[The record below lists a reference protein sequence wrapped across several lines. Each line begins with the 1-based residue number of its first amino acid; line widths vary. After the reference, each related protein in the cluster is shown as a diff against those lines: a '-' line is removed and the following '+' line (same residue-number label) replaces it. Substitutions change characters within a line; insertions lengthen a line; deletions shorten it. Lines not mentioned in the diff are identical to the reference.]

1 MASIFIS
8 YTNRNGEGLGWAQR
22 MAAWLRE
29 WGYQDL
35 FLDKDP
41 DSGIP
46 AAADWRRD
54 LISKLRR
61 CRAVIALCTPEYQAS
76 PWCMAEL
83 GIALDRGK
91 LLIPLQLSEPAVV
104 PLLLQDRQAIQ
115 LDPQALD
122 PAASRDARESL
133 KKTLDRAISW
143 RDKLRWEA
151 FDQGRAGQRPFH
163 RSPFPGLSAYD
174 ASHAPLFFGRDQQ
187 ISELSDRVRRKCSA
201 GSGLLLLLG
210 SSGCGKSSLL
220 GAGLVPLLRQ
230 GEQSGEPWLL
240 LEPFR
245 PLRDPLNQLN
255 NSLSAAGIAP
265 FPSSAAQQRLAPEAP
280 QQGLPSAQ
288 QLLERLEQVR
298 RDRPE
303 ATLLLVIDQ
312 FEELLTHQADAF
324 LELLAALLRLEDNRV
339 LLLASLRT
347 DVLARLEQHPSGLTR
362 LRDEQ
367 SDQVLLAPIA
377 SEGFEELIM
386 APLEQLD
393 RGIEPRL
400 KTELLGACAS
410 GGGDLLPLLS
420 YTLQQLWERQEQRW
434 VEAEEQ
440 PERWRELRLDDY
452 RALGG
457 LAGSVRQAAND
468 HWRPEGCA
476 EEERLAVREA
486 FLRHLLRLSDD
497 DRPARRP
504 ARRRELPERSLPA
517 LDRLVRAR
525 LLVSGSEAARG
536 QGGGSSAGAPAGS
549 SAGAGGEPTLE
560 IAHEALLRT
569 WPTLEEWIKEG
580 QEELL
585 QRRRVRRLADELAA
599 AGAERSALRTNA
611 LEQLAALAAQPLASG
626 ERLAV
631 RQEASEALQNL
642 LTAGTAELA
651 DRQDAALLLALID
664 CEEPLLEV
672 LRDAAAPVALRRRAA
687 ESLGLLARRRSSDG
701 GDGGD
706 GDGDGG
712 DGDGDR
718 AAAAAME
725 RRRTIKREL
734 EAVLRGEPLD
744 VRIAPVV
751 DPEAIAAARQSAQQ
765 TVAAQ
770 VAEAR
775 ASGQLA
781 RLAEAPMLQMIQQA
795 EEQETKRQL
804 WAKGRAPGW
813 AEHDARLP
821 LLQGAARGLQLAA
834 AAGLPLLGNSSEQV
848 VPMLT
853 LTALEEGEGLRI
865 RTEVVEVPVWR
876 LPLPELPGLP
886 PQQLELVEIP
896 AGEARLGSA
905 ERELGRD
912 VSRQIYPG
920 FEVDGEPL
928 RNARLTRF
936 LIGRQPLNQAQWQ
949 AVAQALPPLRRE
961 LSATPSQARP
971 ESLWERHGQPGEL
984 AVDSVSWDDAQE
996 WLERLN
1002 GWLRQQWQALGGAGA
1017 APRLELPSESQ
1028 WEAACRAGAT
1038 TPTPFHFGDTL
1049 DASWASYDASFTYG
1063 LGRRGAKA
1071 RQAGLNGAHGLVNRR
1086 GVADLHGQLAEWCA
1100 DRWHRDPAAEG
1111 WPAAGGAW
1119 LAADPTVA
1127 AMPLERDA
1135 RLLRGGS
1142 WFDGPHGCRSAYRSG
1157 GHPDGLD

>member
-8 YTNRNGEGLGWAQR
+8 YTNRDGEGFRWAQW

-91 LLIPLQLSEPAVV
+91 LLIPLQLGEPAVV

-133 KKTLDRAISW
+133 KTTLDRAISW

-255 NSLSAAGIAP
+255 NSLSAAGIEP

-298 RDRPE
+298 RRRPE

-377 SEGFEELIM
+377 SEGFEELIT
-386 APLEQLD
+386 APLEQLG

-434 VEAEEQ
+434 VEAKEQ
-440 PERWRELRLDDY
+440 PEPWRELRLDDY

-549 SAGAGGEPTLE
+549 SGGAGGEPTLE

-706 GDGDGG
+706 GD
-712 DGDGDR
+712 R

-725 RRRTIKREL
+725 RRRTIEREL

-751 DPEAIAAARQSAQQ
+751 DPEAITAARQSAQQ

-834 AAGLPLLGNSSEQV
+834 SAELPLVGSGAGHP

-886 PQQLELVEIP
+886 PQQLELVAI
-896 AGEARLGSA
+896 AGDTYPIGSPREEA
-905 ERELGRD
+905 GRD
-912 VSRQIYPG
+912 VYTQFRQKCEGVNVEAERRVRLGPYWMARHPISQTQWRAVLEALNEEERGGLNPRPG
-920 FEVDGEPL
+920 
-928 RNARLTRF
+928 
-936 LIGRQPLNQAQWQ
+936 I
-949 AVAQALPPLRRE
+949 
-961 LSATPSQARP
+961 SRP
-971 ESLWERHGQPGEL
+971 EDLWERHGQPGALPVE
-984 AVDSVSWDDAQE
+984 SVSWNACRQ
-996 WLERLN
+996 WLDVLN
-1002 GWLRQQWQALGGAGA
+1002 GWLKRQWTGLGGQGE
-1017 APRLELPSESQ
+1017 APRLALPSESQ
-1028 WEAACRAGAT
+1028 WEVACRAGAA
-1038 TPTPFHFGDTL
+1038 TPFHFGSTL
-1049 DASWASYDASFTYG
+1049 DASWANVDANYTYG
-1063 LGRRGAKA
+1063 LGRQGPY
-1071 RQAGLNGAHGLVNRR
+1071 RQRLVPNGCFGLVNRW
-1086 GVADLHGQLAEWCA
+1086 GLAELHGQLAEWCE
-1100 DRWHRDPAAEG
+1100 DRWHPSPVPQWRQDRRGWFGRSARKRSDPLDG
-1111 WPAAGGAW
+1111 QAW
-1119 LAADPTVA
+1119 EEKDPSLAAVP
-1127 AMPLERDA
+1127 
-1135 RLLRGGS
+1135 
-1142 WFDGPHGCRSAYRSG
+1142 
-1157 GHPDGLD
+1157 